1 MFGRIGGLLPS
12 GPTWRDGSDQFPCWG
27 TPNVESPSWLVSSP
41 ERVCRLWS
49 VWVTLWE
56 HRGTEEVGLLS
67 FSRWVLV
74 TPWSAPSQALLSWAP
89 VFRSGAQADP
99 RVGWAGAWCLLLTDL
114 PTPQAHALQGLSF
127 LSIPG
132 FPMDRPP
139 PGFPTRNAQA
149 SWSLLEASSSALS
162 LPTSCLADAPVL
174 QLLEVSGVFVIVVV
188 AFFCLC
194 NYFIVILIGWGTE
207 QREEASVS
215 QPFGRK
221 T

>member
-49 VWVTLWE
+49 VWVALWE
-56 HRGTEEVGLLS
+56 HRGRRRWGLVIQQVGPRHPLA
-67 FSRWVLV
+67 RPKPGPAVLGPCV
-74 TPWSAPSQALLSWAP
+74 S
-89 VFRSGAQADP
+89 VGAQADP
-99 RVGWAGAWCLLLTDL
+99 RVGWAGAWCLPPTDL

-132 FPMDRPP
+132 SRRDRPP